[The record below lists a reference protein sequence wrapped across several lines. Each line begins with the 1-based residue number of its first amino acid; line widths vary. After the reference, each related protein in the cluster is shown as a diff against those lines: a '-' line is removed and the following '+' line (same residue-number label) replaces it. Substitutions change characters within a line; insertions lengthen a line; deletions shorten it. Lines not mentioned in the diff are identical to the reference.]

1 MGAEDNIKKG
11 FSFLPTVWAQ
21 LSLNTRLDCA
31 LFVLFLS
38 RKEIFHEKSRN
49 RHGQRQR
56 SARSLV
62 TRDGRRQERDVRS
75 EKLLREGQWNRG
87 SFIDEEKLCLREFVG
102 LGGHDVL
109 NDLTVRFEDV
119 HTDDDVRLVLLR
131 GVDNLV
137 VRVLLDGVSASVE
150 WL

>member
-1 MGAEDNIKKG
+1 MGSLSSISRSTLPATIQTQIQIQTAG
-11 FSFLPTVWAQ
+11 IFSSQFIDQ
-21 LSLNTRLDCA
+21 L
-31 LFVLFLS
+31 
-38 RKEIFHEKSRN
+38 
-49 RHGQRQR
+49 QRQR

-137 VRVLLDGVSASVE
+137 VRMLLDGVRASVE

>member
-1 MGAEDNIKKG
+1 MGSLSSISRSTLPATIQTQIQIQTAG
-11 FSFLPTVWAQ
+11 IFSSQFIDQ
-21 LSLNTRLDCA
+21 L
-31 LFVLFLS
+31 
-38 RKEIFHEKSRN
+38 
-49 RHGQRQR
+49 QRQR

-102 LGGHDVL
+102 LGGHEVL

>member
-1 MGAEDNIKKG
+1 MGSLSSISRSTLPATIQTQIQIQTAG
-11 FSFLPTVWAQ
+11 IFSSQFIDQ
-21 LSLNTRLDCA
+21 L
-31 LFVLFLS
+31 
-38 RKEIFHEKSRN
+38 
-49 RHGQRQR
+49 QRQR

>member
-1 MGAEDNIKKG
+1 MGSLSSISRSTLPATIQTQIQIQTAG
-11 FSFLPTVWAQ
+11 IFSSQFIDQ
-21 LSLNTRLDCA
+21 L
-31 LFVLFLS
+31 
-38 RKEIFHEKSRN
+38 
-49 RHGQRQR
+49 QRQR

-102 LGGHDVL
+102 LCGHDVL
-109 NDLTVRFEDV
+109 NDLAVRFEDV

>member
-1 MGAEDNIKKG
+1 MGSLSSISRSTLPATIQTQIQIQTAG
-11 FSFLPTVWAQ
+11 IFSSQFIDQ
-21 LSLNTRLDCA
+21 L
-31 LFVLFLS
+31 
-38 RKEIFHEKSRN
+38 
-49 RHGQRQR
+49 QRQR

-62 TRDGRRQERDVRS
+62 TRDGGRQERDVRS

-137 VRVLLDGVSASVE
+137 VRMLLDGVRASVE

>member
-1 MGAEDNIKKG
+1 MGSLSSISRSTLPATIQTQIQIQTAG
-11 FSFLPTVWAQ
+11 IFSSQFIDQ
-21 LSLNTRLDCA
+21 L
-31 LFVLFLS
+31 
-38 RKEIFHEKSRN
+38 
-49 RHGQRQR
+49 QRQR

-109 NDLTVRFEDV
+109 NDLAVRFEDV
-119 HTDDDVRLVLLR
+119 HTDDDVQLVLLR

>member
-1 MGAEDNIKKG
+1 MGSLSSISRSTLPATIQTQIQIQTAG
-11 FSFLPTVWAQ
+11 IFSSQFIDQ
-21 LSLNTRLDCA
+21 L
-31 LFVLFLS
+31 
-38 RKEIFHEKSRN
+38 
-49 RHGQRQR
+49 QRQR

-137 VRVLLDGVSASVE
+137 VRVLLDGVRASVE